1 MMLCTGSDK
10 MIHPEQWC
18 DSEPQCPGGEDE
30 NYCEGQ
36 SGQLFSNQ
44 IKGNP
49 QVIEMLAPKNFI
61 TCLLNNVSI
70 RSPQRLLDCTTKV

>member
-1 MMLCTGSDK
+1 MIYIILESRQMMLCAGSDK

-36 SGQLFSNQ
+36 INCTVNQ
-44 IKGNP
+44 TDLSYGNLMYFM
-49 QVIEMLAPKNFI
+49 VTVEKYL
-61 TCLLNNVSI
+61 
-70 RSPQRLLDCTTKV
+70 